1 MKNTFGSNI
10 KLTLF
15 GESHGEAIGAV
26 LDGLPAGLPVNEEY
40 IASCMRRRAA
50 YGKISTARR
59 EADAFSLVS
68 GVYNSRTTGSP
79 ITAVIRNTDTRSSD
93 YEKLS
98 DTPRPAHAD
107 YTAAV
112 RYHGFSDPRGGGHF
126 SGRLTAPVVCLGSLV
141 RYVLSLRGITL
152 ATHIK
157 SLFGICDD
165 GFSGDP
171 REAELLLSHVFPT
184 LSEETGRKMTEKI
197 EEAAARGDSVGGIL
211 EGAIYGLPAGVGEPF
226 FDSLEGVLA
235 HGLFAIPG
243 VKGVEFGLGFGYGTA
258 TGSEVNDPFII
269 RDGRVATRTN
279 NCGGVLGGLSNGE
292 PIIYRVA
299 MKPTPSISL
308 PQRSVNIRTSE
319 ETEITVHG
327 RHDPAIVHRAAV
339 VCDSVVALAVCDLL
353 ASRYGSDAIAEGL
366 I

>member
-1 MKNTFGSNI
+1 MKNTFGNNI

-26 LDGLPAGLPVNEEY
+26 LDGLPAGLPVDEEY
-40 IASCMRRRAA
+40 ISACMRRRAA

-68 GVYNSRTTGSP
+68 GVYNGKTTGSP
-79 ITAVIRNTDTRSSD
+79 ITAIIKNTDTRSSD
-93 YEKLS
+93 YENLLG
-98 DTPRPAHAD
+98 TPRPAHAD
-107 YTAAV
+107 YTAAA

-126 SGRLTAPVVCLGSLV
+126 SGRMTAPVVCLGSLV
-141 RYVLSLRGITL
+141 RQVLSLRGITF

-157 SLFGICDD
+157 SIGGICDD
-165 GFSGDP
+165 AFSGDP
-171 REAELLLSHVFPT
+171 CEADVLLSRTFPT
-184 LSEETGRKMTEKI
+184 LSEEAGRKMTGKI
-197 EEAAARGDSVGGIL
+197 EEAAAMGDSVGGIL

-226 FDSLEGVLA
+226 FDTLEGVLA

-258 TGSEVNDPFII
+258 TGSEANDSFII
-269 RDGRVATRTN
+269 RDGKAATKTN
-279 NCGGVLGGLSNGE
+279 NCGGVLGGLSDGE
-292 PIIYRVA
+292 PVIYRVA

-308 PQRSVNIRTSE
+308 PQRSVNLSTLE
-319 ETEITVHG
+319 ETEITVRG

-339 VCDSVVALAVCDLL
+339 VCDSVAALAVCDLL
-353 ASRYGSDAIAEGL
+353 TSRYGSDALAEG
-366 I
+366 IA